1 MATSLTY
8 STVARIVAG
17 NSRIR
22 IVDVTA
28 DGTYSASGYTLA
40 AADYTSLFGAPGTQT
55 TTQSLSYA
63 VGFVSEV
70 NVGGV
75 RASLDRANSKML
87 FYEAGAQA
95 TTTISSKT
103 VRVAVTHG
111 LSNYK

>member
-1 MATSLTY
+1 MSTSLTY

-17 NSRIR
+17 NSRVR

-40 AADYTSLFGAPGTQT
+40 AADYTSLFGAPGTQS
-55 TTQSLSYA
+55 TTQSLTYA
-63 VGFVSEV
+63 VNFDSEV

-75 RASLDRANSKML
+75 SATLDRTNSKML
-87 FYEAGAQA
+87 FWELAAQA
-95 TTTISSKT
+95 TTTISSKV
-103 VRVAVTHG
+103 VRVCVTHG

>member
-17 NSRIR
+17 NSRVR

-28 DGTYSASGYTLA
+28 DGTYSTSGYALA
-40 AADYTSLFGAPGTQT
+40 AADYQALVGGPNIANT
-55 TTQSLSYA
+55 TTAISYI
-63 VGFVSEV
+63 VNFDSET
-70 NVGGV
+70 NAGGV
-75 RASLDRANSKML
+75 TAALDRTNQKML
-87 FYEAGAQA
+87 FFEAGAQA
-95 TTTISSKT
+95 TTTISSKV

>member
-40 AADYTSLFGAPGTQT
+40 AADYNALAGQPGTQT
-55 TTQSLSYA
+55 TTLSESNI
-63 VGFVSEV
+63 VNFDSEV

-75 RASLDRANSKML
+75 AATLDRTNSKML
-87 FYEAGAQA
+87 FWEAGAQA
-95 TTTISSKT
+95 TTTISSKV
-103 VRVAVTHG
+103 VRVSVTHS
-111 LSNYK
+111 LANFK

>member
-40 AADYTSLFGAPGTQT
+40 AADYTALFGAPGTQT

-63 VGFVSEV
+63 VKFDSET
-70 NVGGV
+70 NLGGV
-75 RASLDRANSKML
+75 TATLDRTNSKML
-87 FYEAGAQA
+87 FWEAGAQA
-95 TTTISSKT
+95 TTTISSKV
-103 VRVAVTHG
+103 VRVSVTHG